1 MADDTDDKSGL
12 SKLDKR
18 ENFPGWKES
27 MKLYAMEKEDVEGIF
42 TDDGS
47 DPTVGYQAIPGG
59 NAVRRRDWTLL
70 SGKLTGR
77 VGRQITN
84 PTLRSTW
91 NEAMMA
97 TVSNGQKAYQF
108 ALSLAAVERA
118 CGGIQE
124 TAHTYGN
131 GRETDQTS
139 SCRSGQQVL
148 HSNRRE
154 PWAASRSDEAH

>member
-18 ENFPGWKES
+18 EDFPGWKEPI
-27 MKLYAMEKEDVEGIF
+27 KLYAMEKGDFEGIF

-47 DPTVGYQAIPGG
+47 DPTAGYQAIGG

-84 PTLRSTW
+84 PTLRST
-91 NEAMMA
+91 
-97 TVSNGQKAYQF
+97 
-108 ALSLAAVERA
+108 
-118 CGGIQE
+118 
-124 TAHTYGN
+124 
-131 GRETDQTS
+131 
-139 SCRSGQQVL
+139 
-148 HSNRRE
+148 
-154 PWAASRSDEAH
+154 